1 MSRFGTENDITFED
15 KAIEVH
21 MARQLKYS
29 KEKLAERSK
38 IIRIETHLELKQLR

>member
-1 MSRFGTENDITFED
+1 MSRFGTENDITFEAKND

-21 MARQLKYS
+21 MARQLKYR

-38 IIRIETHLELKQLR
+38 IYVFKHILN